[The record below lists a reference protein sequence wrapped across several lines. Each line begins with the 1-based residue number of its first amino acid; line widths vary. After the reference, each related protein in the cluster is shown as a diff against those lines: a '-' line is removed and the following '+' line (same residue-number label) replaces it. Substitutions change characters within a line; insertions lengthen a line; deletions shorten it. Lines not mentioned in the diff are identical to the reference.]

1 VPPELLF
8 SGSDDVRLNTVNTE
22 QNNTG
27 PASGPANGGG
37 QADAP
42 AAARKKTLKTEPV
55 ELVAGKLPPD
65 ADGMLNIARWLR
77 RSVERPFSGAQ
88 AVGIVELAAR
98 AGHRVEITRMA
109 AALTYRTIFS
119 IIPVLVI
126 ALVFLGAFAKD
137 NDIRGVVNRLLD
149 FTGLSEIVLNP
160 GPSPSEAG
168 LSAEESFLSGPY
180 ASWGDAWAKPED
192 EAGAAGGGAGAV
204 SIDPRDAQVLR
215 SIAVGGT
222 TAAPDAERVQRLD
235 EWITTLVERVQGINF
250 GAIGIIGLLTLI
262 YAAVSM
268 VVELEHSFNSICRA
282 PSGKG
287 WIRRIVQYWALLTL
301 GPLMLVASF
310 TVGEVFTSWVEHI
323 ALLDQF
329 TAARQGLLT
338 VLGFAITVLISTSI
352 LLVLFIVV
360 PNTKVNVG
368 PAIVGSLFAAILWE
382 LGKWG
387 FTRYLHYSASYSKF
401 YGSIA
406 IIPLFML
413 WVYVT
418 WIIVLTGL
426 QLAYAVQTFRQG
438 RQLALVGDHQG
449 VLSLI
454 WFLGPDRYVPPEPAL
469 VDPAAILLVTL
480 AAGKRQLSGE
490 AMSATQA
497 ADVTGV
503 DERLVAEM
511 LERLVG
517 AGFMHR
523 VEGPSGSRQYALAR
537 PASFIRA
544 EDVLRLGQGLT
555 PSPRTAEHAQAMSR
569 LGEARIEAVRGQS
582 LADLLGVRGEAAASE
597 VPAVSVPAAVTS
609 AAT

>member
-1 VPPELLF
+1 M
-8 SGSDDVRLNTVNTE
+8 RLNAVNTE
-22 QNNTG
+22 PNNTG
-27 PASGPANGGG
+27 PAAGSANGGG

-42 AAARKKTLKTEPV
+42 AAARKKTPRTEPV

-65 ADGMLNIARWLR
+65 ADGLVNVARWLR

-126 ALVFLGAFAKD
+126 ALVFLGAFAND

-149 FTGLSEIVLNP
+149 FTGLSEIVLDAGPSSDSALAPENNVFP
-160 GPSPSEAG
+160 GPYS
-168 LSAEESFLSGPY
+168 
-180 ASWGDAWAKPED
+180 SWGDAWAQPTGGG
-192 EAGAAGGGAGAV
+192 EAGLVPGAVSLDPRDVEVRRSLAAGGSG
-204 SIDPRDAQVLR
+204 
-215 SIAVGGT
+215 
-222 TAAPDAERVQRLD
+222 AAPDAQRVQRLD
-235 EWITTLVERVQGINF
+235 EWITSLVARVQDINF

-310 TVGEVFTSWVEHI
+310 TVSEVFTSWVEHI

-329 TAARQGLLT
+329 ATARQGLLT

-469 VDPAAILLVTL
+469 VDPASILLVAL

-523 VEGPSGSRQYALAR
+523 VEGSSGSRLYALAR
-537 PASFIRA
+537 PASFVRA
-544 EDVLRLGQGLT
+544 EDVLRLAQGLT
-555 PSPRTAEHAQAMSR
+555 PSPRTAEHAQAMTR

-582 LADLLGVRGEAAASE
+582 LADLLGVRADAAAGADRA
-597 VPAVSVPAAVTS
+597 VPEPATVATPAAT
-609 AAT
+609 